1 MTGQQADAIM
11 LLIGELIMGETR
23 KRDRSVRF
31 RVSQE
36 EYDLIKARM
45 DAIGTKNLEAFL
57 RKMALDGMIVRLDMP
72 ELKRMISLL
81 GYMGNNVNQIA
92 KRLNEIGKYYD
103 TDIEDV
109 IKNQEQLISLAKS
122 VFEKLVGMK

>member
-1 MTGQQADAIM
+1 MS
-11 LLIGELIMGETR
+11 ETR
-23 KRDRSVRF
+23 KRNISVRF

-72 ELKRMISLL
+72 ELKQMISLL

-103 TDIEDV
+103 TDIEDIV
-109 IKNQEQLISLAKS
+109 KNQRQLISLANEILGTLS
-122 VFEKLVGMK
+122 RMK

>member
-1 MTGQQADAIM
+1 
-11 LLIGELIMGETR
+11 MGETR
-23 KRDRSVRF
+23 KRNISVRF

-72 ELKRMISLL
+72 ELKQMISLL

-92 KRLNEIGKYYD
+92 KKLNEIGKYYD
-103 TDIEDV
+103 TDIADV
-109 IKNQEQLISLAKS
+109 VKNQEQLISLANAI
-122 VFEKLVGMK
+122 FGRLVVLK

>member
-1 MTGQQADAIM
+1 VTGQQADAIM

-92 KRLNEIGKYYD
+92 KRLNESGKYYD

-109 IKNQEQLISLAKS
+109 VRNQKRLIALANAIFVKLASLK
-122 VFEKLVGMK
+122 

>member
-1 MTGQQADAIM
+1 MS
-11 LLIGELIMGETR
+11 ETR
-23 KRDRSVRF
+23 KRNISVRF

-72 ELKRMISLL
+72 ELKQMISLL

-103 TDIEDV
+103 TDIEDIV
-109 IKNQEQLISLAKS
+109 KNQRQLISLAN
-122 VFEKLVGMK
+122 EILGKLSRMK

>member
-1 MTGQQADAIM
+1 M

>member
-1 MTGQQADAIM
+1 
-11 LLIGELIMGETR
+11 MGGTR
-23 KRDRSVRF
+23 KRNISVRF

-72 ELKRMISLL
+72 ELKQMISLL

-103 TDIEDV
+103 TDIEDIV
-109 IKNQEQLISLAKS
+109 KNQRQLISLAN
-122 VFEKLVGMK
+122 EILGKLSRMK

>member
-1 MTGQQADAIM
+1 MS
-11 LLIGELIMGETR
+11 ETR
-23 KRDRSVRF
+23 KRNISVRF

-45 DAIGTKNLEAFL
+45 DTIGTKNLEAFL

-72 ELKRMISLL
+72 ELKQMISLL

-103 TDIEDV
+103 TDIADV
-109 IKNQEQLISLAKS
+109 VKNQRQLISLAN
-122 VFEKLVGMK
+122 EILGKLSRMK